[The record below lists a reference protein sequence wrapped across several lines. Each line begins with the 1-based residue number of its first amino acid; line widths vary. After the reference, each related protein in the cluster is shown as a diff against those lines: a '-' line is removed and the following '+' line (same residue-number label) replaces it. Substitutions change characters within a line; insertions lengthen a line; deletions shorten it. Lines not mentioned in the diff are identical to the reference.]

1 MNDFLY
7 QELLNEEYLHER
19 MTEAAAH
26 NQSTHLSENKITL
39 FAYWSLSK
47 LGMALESLGCKM
59 RVRYESLALN
69 KRRAALPNLS
79 K

>member
-19 MTEAAAH
+19 MAESATH

-39 FAYWSLSK
+39 FTYWSLSK
-47 LGMALESLGCKM
+47 LGMALENLGCKM
-59 RVRYESLALN
+59 RVRYENLALS
-69 KRRAALPNLS
+69 KRRAALPNFS